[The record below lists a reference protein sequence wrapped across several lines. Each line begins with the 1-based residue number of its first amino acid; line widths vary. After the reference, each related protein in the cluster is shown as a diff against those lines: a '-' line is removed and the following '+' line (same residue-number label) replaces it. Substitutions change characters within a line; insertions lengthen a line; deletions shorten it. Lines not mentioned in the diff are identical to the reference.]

1 MHISDKTY
9 DILNDIS
16 HLYAPFVTMVLGIL
30 AIFLK
35 DSTMAIVT
43 AVMGSIDTFF
53 GITVK
58 YLKAKYD
65 KEHKNEE

>member
-16 HLYAPFVTMVLGIL
+16 HLYAPFIAMLMAIL

-35 DSTMAIVT
+35 SDTMAIIT
-43 AVMGSIDTFF
+43 AVVAAIDGFL
-53 GITVK
+53 GVTVK
-58 YLKAKYD
+58 YFKAKYEA
-65 KEHKNEE
+65 EHKKE

>member
-16 HLYAPFVTMVLGIL
+16 HLYAPFLAMVMAIL

-35 DSTMAIVT
+35 SDTMAIIT
-43 AVMGSIDTFF
+43 AVVAAIDGFL
-53 GITVK
+53 GVAVK
-58 YLKAKYD
+58 YFKAKYEA
-65 KEHKNEE
+65 EHKSD

>member
-1 MHISDKTY
+1 
-9 DILNDIS
+9 
-16 HLYAPFVTMVLGIL
+16 MVLGIL

-35 DSTMAIVT
+35 DSTMAIIT

-65 KEHKNEE
+65 REHKNEE